1 MKDLI
6 QIIKRWDGCSIR
18 VNIIQERSEITLSC
32 RENLKGFFT
41 LNESQHIKLN
51 DKVGR
56 WNIYTDS
63 FRYFDDLYTEKQV
76 KMVIRGRI
84 RYHLR
89 IDNYKMEL

>member
-18 VNIIQERSEITLSC
+18 INIIHERSEITWSC

-41 LNESQHIKLN
+41 LNESRHTKTKDHI
-51 DKVGR
+51 GI
-56 WNIYTDS
+56 WNICSDS
-63 FRYFDDLYTEKQV
+63 CQYFEELYTEKQV
-76 KMVIRGRI
+76 KIVIRGRI
-84 RYHLR
+84 RYYLR